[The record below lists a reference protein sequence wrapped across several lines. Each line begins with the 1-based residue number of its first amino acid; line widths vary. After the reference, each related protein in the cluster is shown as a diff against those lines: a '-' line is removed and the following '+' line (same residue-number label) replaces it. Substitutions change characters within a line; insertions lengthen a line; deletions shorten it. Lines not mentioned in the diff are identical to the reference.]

1 MDERFREAIAHN
13 GGVSG
18 GGFIDCGAYV
28 GDTAEQYI
36 WNKEGVID
44 WIAEIEPDR
53 LNLSALKA
61 RKCRLLQEWHL
72 QDEQIELVQSAVGN
86 KSGKAYLGST
96 NLNNGLSA
104 NLSETS
110 DVNGEEVSVITLDEA
125 FKGRKIGFIK
135 ADIESYE
142 FAMLEGAKNIIKT
155 QHPCLAV
162 CIYHNAVD
170 LYSIPMMIHEMY
182 PEYKMAIRHH
192 SYTTAETVLYAWA

>member
-1 MDERFREAIAHN
+1 M
-13 GGVSG
+13 
-18 GGFIDCGAYV
+18 
-28 GDTAEQYI
+28 
-36 WNKEGVID
+36 
-44 WIAEIEPDR
+44 
-53 LNLSALKA
+53 SALKA